1 MAKLYKLFLFLFL
14 LTNSTFAQS
23 DVKYV
28 SPSGSDSNDGS
39 LNSPYKTI
47 AKALSTLNTG
57 TIKLLDGIYTEKVI
71 IENKNNIIIS
81 GDHSGNVIIDGT
93 ISLNEFNWTET
104 ENNIFK
110 TTIDTA
116 IWQLFIEDLKKV
128 EYHVNEIIDNIYA
141 RGQKEDF
148 KKDIEEIEMFFSYW
162 KRHAKF
168 EKKM

>member
-1 MAKLYKLFLFLFL
+1 MAKLYKLVFFL
-14 LTNSTFAQS
+14 LLSNNIFSQS

-28 SPSGSDSNDGS
+28 SPIGSDSNDGS
-39 LNSPYKTI
+39 LNSPFKTI

-57 TIKLLDGIYTEKVI
+57 TIKLLDGIYREKVT

-93 ISLNEFNWTET
+93 ISLNEFNWIET

-116 IWQLFIEDLKKV
+116 IWQLFIEDKEMV
-128 EYHVNEIIDNIYA
+128 MA
-141 RGQKEDF
+141 R
-148 KKDIEEIEMFFSYW
+148 
-162 KRHAKF
+162 
-168 EKKM
+168 

>member
-1 MAKLYKLFLFLFL
+1 MAKLYKLVFL
-14 LTNSTFAQS
+14 LLLSNNIFSQS

-57 TIKLLDGIYTEKVI
+57 TIKLLDGIYREKVI

-81 GDHSGNVIIDGT
+81 GDQLGNAVIDGT
-93 ISLNEFNWTET
+93 INLNEFNWTET

-110 TTIDTA
+110 TIIDTA
-116 IWQLFIEDLKKV
+116 IWLSLI
-128 EYHVNEIIDNIYA
+128 HI
-141 RGQKEDF
+141 
-148 KKDIEEIEMFFSYW
+148 
-162 KRHAKF
+162 
-168 EKKM
+168 